1 MSSKDTRMIAW
12 EVGDQLEV
20 RPSEMFVVHGWGI
33 LEDYETLMSSY
44 LYFAFWFKM

>member
-1 MSSKDTRMIAW
+1 MSSNDTRISAW

-20 RPSEMFVVHGWGI
+20 RPSEQCTIEVSWKR
-33 LEDYETLMSSY
+33 YETLMSSY